1 MKFLPRFIIAFA
13 ICLLAI
19 PALTTPVQASTT
31 IKLSEYEGYMGDEIE
46 VSGKGFTAGKT
57 VYIYYDEELQD
68 ETSVE
73 GGSCKCHT
81 TFTSD
86 ITIPESSQGYH
97 YIEARTGSGRT
108 ATAEFIVK
116 PKISQDEKS
125 GHVGDIVKVEGSGF
139 PSEGTGINIRYY
151 LDTSDHF
158 GLDSSPYVDFPVTH
172 ADTLGSWEQ
181 EFAVPASTGGTHSI
195 DAYYDD
201 EESTLDEV
209 NNDETSF
216 KIRPSMVLSSDSGYV
231 GDTIAVSGA
240 GFARDE
246 GDVSLRYD
254 DSEELADGNV
264 DEYGDW
270 GPLNFT
276 IPPCAKGDHLI
287 EVFHDSSS
295 TAFAS
300 ATFTVGPGISLSPA
314 MGYAGQTFSVVGTA
328 FDPNIMMKISYQDQ
342 TSSVTTDDGGNL
354 PNVTFTAS
362 GKHGNQQI
370 SATYDGSSTCSA
382 TFHMEGTPPG
392 EPSLISPINAERIGG
407 LLASFAGKIRPQF
420 EWLTVTDASGITSYN
435 LQIANS
441 MDFSAPVVSTS
452 IASGNPGSIDD
463 TAAYTLPQEYALSY
477 GGYYWRV
484 KAIDA
489 ADNEGDW
496 SEAQSFHAGWLPRWA
511 MFASSA
517 ALLLL
522 IIVIGLAIR
531 RRRGYYYY

>member
-1 MKFLPRFIIAFA
+1 MKFLPRLIIAFA

-31 IKLSEYEGYMGDEIE
+31 IKLSEDEGYMGDKIEI
-46 VSGKGFTAGKT
+46 SGKGFTAGKT

-73 GGSCKCHT
+73 RGSCRCQT
-81 TFTSD
+81 TFTTS

-97 YIEARTGSGRT
+97 YVEARTGSSMI

-125 GHVGDIVKVEGSGF
+125 GHVGDIVKLEGSGF

-151 LDTSDHF
+151 LDTNPHS
-158 GLDSSPYVDFPVTH
+158 GLDSSPYVDFPVTQ
-172 ADTLGSWEQ
+172 AGTLGSWEQ
-181 EFAVPASTGGTHSI
+181 EFSVPASARGIHSI
-195 DAYYDD
+195 DVYYND

-209 NNDETSF
+209 NNDEASF
-216 KIRPSMVLSSDSGYV
+216 KVRPSMVLSSDSGYV
-231 GDTIAVSGA
+231 GDTIAASGA

-246 GDVSLRYD
+246 GDVSLRYG

-264 DEYGDW
+264 NEYGNW

-276 IPPCAKGDHLI
+276 IPPCARGSHLI
-287 EVFHDSSS
+287 EVFYDSSS
-295 TAFAS
+295 TAIAS
-300 ATFTVGPGISLSPA
+300 AIFTVGPGISLSPA
-314 MGYAGQTFSVVGTA
+314 MGYAGQTFSVIGTA
-328 FDPNIMMKISYQDQ
+328 FDPNIMIDITYQDQ
-342 TSSVTTDDGGNL
+342 TSGVTTDDSGNL
-354 PNVTFTAS
+354 PTVTFTAN

-370 SATYDGSSTCSA
+370 SATYDGNSTCSA
-382 TFHMEGTPPG
+382 IFRMEETLPD
-392 EPSLISPINAERIGG
+392 EPSLISPINAEKIGS
-407 LLASFAGKIRPQF
+407 LLDNFAGKICPKF
-420 EWLTVTDASGITSYN
+420 EWLTVTDASGIKSYN

-452 IASGNPGSIDD
+452 IASGNPGPIDD
-463 TAAYTLPQEYALSY
+463 TAAYILPQEHALSY

-489 ADNEGDW
+489 AGNEGDW

-511 MFASSA
+511 MFAISA

-522 IIVIGLAIR
+522 IIVISLAIR
-531 RRRGYYYY
+531 RRRGYYYD